1 MNRHGIFSA
10 LGIVLSLAI
19 AFIGWILVNTLLDRQ
34 ETRLLAAGSFNDS
47 STNAETA
54 AVNAEVKLEEAVM
67 AKILR
72 NWNTQGS
79 YARPHEPVK
88 GQLNMEQA
96 ITEAKNGLAYLS
108 RKGVIPKDILEE
120 GFVRTKA
127 SLLENVQTMDKV
139 KSKIK
144 DKEELS
150 PEYSY
155 WNIKFDNEKIDI
167 MVTLNAVTGK
177 MWSVDINS
185 YQVIDMFNNQDLRN
199 LIEIYADYLGLEGGD
214 TLNVSDNMASKGF
227 AGDIIRIVAVKK
239 SKIIQSSTT
248 KKVSYEVVD
257 YNGISLALQ

>member
-19 AFIGWILVNTLLDRQ
+19 AFLGWILVNTLLNRQ
-34 ETRLLAAGSFNDS
+34 ETMLLTAGSFNDS
-47 STNAETA
+47 STNAEALAT
-54 AVNAEVKLEEAVM
+54 NAEVRLEEEVM
-67 AKILR
+67 AKILT
-72 NWNTQGS
+72 NWNTFGS
-79 YARPHEPVK
+79 NARPHEPVN

-96 ITEAKNGLAYLS
+96 ITEANNGLAYLS

-127 SLLENVQTMDKV
+127 SLMENLPTIDKYTNIV
-139 KSKIK
+139 
-144 DKEELS
+144 DKKELP

-155 WNIKFDNEKIDI
+155 WNISFSNEKIDI

-185 YQVIDMFNNQDLRN
+185 YQVLDMFNNIDLKN

-214 TLNVSDNMASKGF
+214 TLNISDNVASKGF
-227 AGDIIRIVAVKK
+227 AGDIIRIVAVKNTK
-239 SKIIQSSTT
+239 SIQESKN
-248 KKVSYEVVD
+248 KKVSYEVVN

>member
-47 STNAETA
+47 STNAETVA
-54 AVNAEVKLEEAVM
+54 TNAEVKLEEEVM
-67 AKILR
+67 EKILR
-72 NWNTQGS
+72 NWNVQGS

-96 ITEAKNGLAYLS
+96 INEAKNGLAYLS

-120 GFVRTKA
+120 GFVHTKA
-127 SLLENVQTMDKV
+127 SLLENMPNIEKY
-139 KSKIK
+139 KNIK
-144 DKEELS
+144 NKEELS

-155 WNIKFDNEKIDI
+155 WNITFDNEKIGI
-167 MVTLNAVTGK
+167 QMTLNAVTGK
-177 MWSVDINS
+177 MWRVDINS
-185 YQVIDMFNNQDLRN
+185 YHFVDMFNNQDLRN
-199 LIEIYADYLGLEGGD
+199 LIEIYEDYLGLEGGD

-227 AGDIIRIVAVKK
+227 AGDIIRIVVIKK
-239 SKIIQSSTT
+239 SKSIQASKA
-248 KKVSYEVVD
+248 KKESYDVVN
-257 YNGISLALQ
+257 YNGISLVLQ